1 MPTNLNLE
9 LDLNIAVKNA
19 VKQGNKIYVGHQL
32 NSGLAGRVLKS
43 AREQP
48 GLGFEPNEQKNSSS
62 SLRALDLAISYSR
75 IAVFKS
81 YTTVLARCSCV
92 TVYLEARTASAEYL
106 SFCACAVLRQNDSD
120 SYFHW
125 FEWNFEKIQTLREWT
140 RRKRRSF
147 CQELLSK
154 RCQRLIKNF
163 VQVVKHCTVNFS
175 HYDIFTKL
183 N

>member
-48 GLGFEPNEQKNSSS
+48 GLGFEPNEQENSFS
-62 SLRALDLAISYSR
+62 SLRALDLAIYYSR

-81 YTTVLARCSCV
+81 YTTVLGARASPFTSKHGKCRIFVLLRMCS
-92 TVYLEARTASAEYL
+92 TEAK
-106 SFCACAVLRQNDSD
+106 RQ
-120 SYFHW
+120 
-125 FEWNFEKIQTLREWT
+125 
-140 RRKRRSF
+140 
-147 CQELLSK
+147 
-154 RCQRLIKNF
+154 
-163 VQVVKHCTVNFS
+163 
-175 HYDIFTKL
+175 
-183 N
+183 